1 MAFINLSIELPNDS
15 VDQSNQRLALDATK
29 PHDSLAKIKNI
40 LDGLLGGAVDGQVL
54 VAVRSTD
61 AAVAASG
68 GGDSGTLNLK

>member
-1 MAFINLSIELPNDS
+1 MAFVNLSVEVSGTTVAQL
-15 VDQSNQRLALDATK
+15 NQKLGLDATK
-29 PHDSLAKIKNI
+29 PHDSVAKIKNI
-40 LDGLLGGAVDGQVL
+40 LDALLSGAADGQVL